1 LTGGAD
7 TGVQFARHG
16 CRVLLLSPEILEGI
30 DLERYSEY
38 PVLVLNTRSRGLKPE
53 DAHDRLVRGLKQY
66 DRKLFPIVYKKIDS
80 TLRGN
85 IGTELDA
92 VLIRTGNPLA
102 FLTPAYPEQ
111 QRFVLGGLLMVGTTP
126 VSLTEASRDPTSP
139 VTESCVARRV
149 AAESRFRVGSLDMTV
164 VASPGEILGQTI
176 GRQREKGT
184 RIVTFDASSRAD
196 LLRIAG
202 AALRIDPVP
211 VLAGSAGL
219 AAAAAE
225 VVYGCMTPTAGDR
238 PVAKRERILI
248 VSGSATRVAE
258 NQIARIERNGAAVFE
273 IGERDFSRDPKDL
286 SVRAG
291 AELRK
296 RDVVIRGPV
305 QRIEARFSG
314 ETPAHLQIENILGT
328 IAGLSLARSG
338 LPAARLALFIVGGD
352 TAMRV
357 IERLGADSI
366 EIEREILPGVP
377 SGMLRGGKWD
387 RLRVITKA
395 GGFGDEDAIARV
407 LARAHGA

>member
-196 LLRIAG
+196 LLRIA
-202 AALRIDPVP
+202 
-211 VLAGSAGL
+211 
-219 AAAAAE
+219 
-225 VVYGCMTPTAGDR
+225 
-238 PVAKRERILI
+238 
-248 VSGSATRVAE
+248 
-258 NQIARIERNGAAVFE
+258 
-273 IGERDFSRDPKDL
+273 
-286 SVRAG
+286 
-291 AELRK
+291 
-296 RDVVIRGPV
+296 
-305 QRIEARFSG
+305 
-314 ETPAHLQIENILGT
+314 
-328 IAGLSLARSG
+328 
-338 LPAARLALFIVGGD
+338 
-352 TAMRV
+352 
-357 IERLGADSI
+357 
-366 EIEREILPGVP
+366 
-377 SGMLRGGKWD
+377 
-387 RLRVITKA
+387 
-395 GGFGDEDAIARV
+395 
-407 LARAHGA
+407 